1 MQQAVILFGGQRWG
15 KEYVADMVTAAGAT
29 LIWPHEW
36 QRAQGYKQV
45 AIVAMDEYIAEEA
58 LALAEKLQLP
68 FYPAESHFITFHKH
82 RLRTL
87 WNQLAETQ
95 PHLMPV
101 PFEWLPAGQTSKA
114 PPAFPVIIKPD
125 AYSGSVGVRL
135 VADADQLHHDLERLR
150 QVLQAEQARYI
161 GEFDLCQDILIEQ
174 AIPRKAI
181 PNCESEFTLHMCSS
195 HGNHRL
201 LATSQKQL
209 DPDTYIEVGHTVPAK
224 DIPATF
230 LEMAEAV
237 TVQMLERLG
246 VRQCISNWEFIATPD
261 DRIALIEG
269 QLRPS
274 GDRLMQLIQL
284 ATGINPFKVLL
295 SAEPSPAEAGTA
307 SISWLGPNDIV
318 RLGNHFTIPNLP
330 KGWQAIID
338 EAALLANPAW
348 PGPID
353 WYNRHVAIIGRGEKF
368 V

>member
-15 KEYVADMVTAAGAT
+15 KEYVADMVTAAAT
-29 LIWPHEW
+29 LIWPQEW
-36 QRAQGYKQV
+36 QRAQDFGQV
-45 AIVAMDEYIAEEA
+45 AVVALDEYIAEEA
-58 LALAEKLQLP
+58 LAVAYKLGVP

-101 PFEWLPAGQTSKA
+101 PFEWLPAGEASKA
-114 PPAFPVIIKPD
+114 SPAFPVIIKPD

-135 VADADQLHHDLERLR
+135 VADANHLHPELQHLR
-150 QVLQAEQARYI
+150 KVLQNEQARYI
-161 GEFDLCQDILIEQ
+161 GEFGLCQDILIEQ
-174 AIPRKAI
+174 AIPRKAL

-195 HGNHRL
+195 HGQHRL

-209 DPDTYIEVGHTVPAK
+209 DPNTYIEVGHTVPAK

-284 ATGINPFKVLL
+284 ATGINPFSALL
-295 SAEPSPAEAGTA
+295 VCEHAPADAGTA
-307 SISWLGPNDIV
+307 SIRWLGPKDIL
-318 RLGNHFTIPNLP
+318 RAGEHFTIPHLP
-330 KGWQAIID
+330 TGWQAIID
-338 EAALLANPAW
+338 QAGLLANPAW

-353 WYNRHVAIIGRGEKF
+353 WYNRHVAIIGKG
-368 V
+368 